1 MTLWPRTLLWRS
13 VLLIA
18 VVMIV
23 AHLAWLEI
31 LRVSER
37 EPRAHQVAEQIVS
50 VVNLTRAALIN
61 AQPGKRI
68 ELLRELSREEG
79 IQVYLGQPEERVAPL
94 PDRPFLRTVESDLK
108 EKLGSRTRL
117 AVSREGVR
125 GAWVSFEID
134 EEEYWVFLPRSRL
147 ERADPLRWI
156 GWGALVLALSLI
168 GAGLIVARVNRP
180 LKALAHAAAE
190 VGRGRMPEP
199 IAEKGPAEIRTLA
212 GAFNQMTA
220 DLKQADDERALL
232 LAGVSHD
239 LRTPLSRIRLGIE
252 MLQDKADAAIASGMA
267 QDIDDIDAAISQFLD
282 FARVGQGEVVA
293 ADGDLNAIV
302 RSIGERYVRS
312 GKALE
317 LHLSELPPMPLRPL
331 AIQRLVANLI
341 DNALRHGNGKVEIRA
356 AAERGR
362 AVIDVLDRGP
372 GIPPEAVE
380 RMMRPFTRMDSARS
394 SSGTGLGLAIVERIA
409 HMHGGTV
416 QLMPREGGGLH
427 ARVTLPLARP
437 A

>member
-23 AHLAWLEI
+23 AHLASLEI
-31 LRVSER
+31 LRISER
-37 EPRAHQVAEQIVS
+37 EPRAHQVAQQIVS
-50 VVNLTRAALIN
+50 VVNLTRAALVN
-61 AQPGKRI
+61 AQADKRI
-68 ELLRELSREEG
+68 DLLRELSREEG
-79 IQVYLGQPEERVAPL
+79 IQVYLGRPEERVAPL
-94 PDRPFLRTVESDLK
+94 PDRPFLRTVEADLK
-108 EKLGSRTRL
+108 EKLGARTRL

-134 EEEYWVFLPRSRL
+134 EDEYWVFLPRSRL

-168 GAGLIVARVNRP
+168 GAALIVARVNRP
-180 LKALAHAAAE
+180 LKALTHAAAE
-190 VGRGRMPEP
+190 VGRGRMPAP
-199 IAEKGPAEIRTLA
+199 IGETGPTEIRTLA

-220 DLKQADDERALL
+220 DLKRADDERALL

-252 MLQDKADAAIASGMA
+252 MLQDRTDAAIASGMA

-282 FARVGQGEVVA
+282 FARVGQGEPVV

-302 RSIGERYVRS
+302 RSIGERHVRS
-312 GKALE
+312 GKPLA
-317 LHLSELPPMPLRPL
+317 LHLSDLPPLPLRPL

-341 DNALRHGNGKVEIRA
+341 DNGLRHGNGTVEIRTA
-356 AAERGR
+356 SGRGR

-416 QLMPREGGGLH
+416 QLMPREGGGLR
-427 ARVTLPLARP
+427 ARVTLPLAQ
-437 A
+437 AA